1 VTTFLS
7 PHRRPQRNDL
17 MRFIITALIFLAVP
31 VAAQNLS
38 SDYEQIGEILVTMDG
53 EDMSFPVVVDLVQGS
68 SQSFSIDSTGMNS
81 VGVTGFLLNENGEPS
96 STVFTIGVVYRGTS
110 LVMPMSAEFK
120 EDGINSKSL
129 AIADGELSSIVI
141 TDFVESEN
149 NTFEFGFSGMLVHAT
164 YDETWDLTV
173 DEGAAPIA
181 VSGSVSVVI
190 PAEFHSES

>member
-1 VTTFLS
+1 
-7 PHRRPQRNDL
+7 